1 MSTTVTPT
9 PAPVEE
15 HRPKPWVRLGLT
27 LLMLSFA
34 AFWIWALFF
43 ASKEAVNKLDDG
55 GVWAA
60 QAEQRC
66 LTARQEMLE
75 LTDLR
80 SIIDVDAALIRERA
94 DIVDK
99 ATDILERMLDD
110 IVAVVPSS
118 EKGRAIV
125 PMWEADYRE
134 YLTNRRQFA
143 DQLRATGENLP
154 FYESRAGRLPITERI
169 ATFAGDNEMST
180 CSPPNDL
187 SR

>member
-1 MSTTVTPT
+1 MSTVVAPT
-9 PAPVEE
+9 PPSVDE
-15 HRPKPWVRLGLT
+15 HRPNPWVRLGLAAM
-27 LLMLSFA
+27 MLSFA

-66 LTARQEMLE
+66 AVAREQMLE

-80 SIIDVDAALIRERA
+80 SIVDVDAALIRERA

-99 ATDILERMLDD
+99 ATDILEDMVDD
-110 IVAVVPSS
+110 IVAVVPAS
-118 EKGRAIV
+118 EKGQAIL
-125 PMWEADYRE
+125 PLWEADYRE

-143 DQLRATGENLP
+143 DQLRETGENLP

-169 ATFAGDNEMST
+169 ATFAGDNEMTS
-180 CSPPNDL
+180 CSPPSDL